1 MLGVSPPII
10 FADMVIPTN
19 TESSKLDS
27 AVPRSARS
35 GMPRILVTEDDQVV
49 AQDVAE
55 ALESLGYR
63 VVGAVSTGEAAVE
76 AVRRSRPDLVL
87 MDIRLGGSVD
97 GPEAA
102 EKIIRAHG
110 TPVVYLTA
118 HSDRETMQRAIDAS
132 AYGYV
137 LKPYTPN
144 ELRGAIEVALKR
156 HRLERRLHETEERQE
171 RTSEE
176 LRQANEHLETL
187 LFSVAHDIRTP
198 LRTIQGF
205 AHHLE
210 SEYGEDLPEEAQD
223 FLQRILDAGHHL
235 DLLINDLLDYGR
247 ASTES
252 MELQPCDLD
261 DVVSAALSEID
272 GEIRN
277 RRARIDVAS
286 PLPSVLGHRRQL
298 VKTFANLLSN
308 AVKFVPP
315 DTTPRVKID
324 ATTDGERVR
333 VRVED
338 NGIGIAEDEREEIF
352 ELFVRGRRSESYRGT
367 GMGLAIVR
375 QAVERQG
382 GSVRVE
388 DGSDGGSRFCVELVG
403 VE

>member
-1 MLGVSPPII
+1 
-10 FADMVIPTN
+10 MVTPAS
-19 TESSKLDS
+19 TEPSKLGTP
-27 AVPRSARS
+27 VPRSADS
-35 GMPRILVTEDDQVV
+35 DVPHILVAEDDQVV

-55 ALESLGYR
+55 TLESLGYR
-63 VVGAVSTGEAAVE
+63 VAGTVSTGEAAVE
-76 AVRRSRPDLVL
+76 TVGRSRPDLVL
-87 MDIRLGGSVD
+87 MDVRLDGSVD

-102 EKIIRAHG
+102 ETLVRVHG

-118 HSDRETMQRAIDAS
+118 HSDRATMQRAIDAS

-144 ELRGAIEVALKR
+144 ELRGAIEVALQR
-156 HRLERRLHETEERQE
+156 HRLERRLHETEERQQ

-176 LRQANEHLETL
+176 LQQANEHLETL

-210 SEYGEDLPEEAQD
+210 SEYGADLPEEAQD
-223 FLQRILDAGHHL
+223 FLQRILDAGHQL

-252 MELQPCDLD
+252 MELQACDLD

-277 RRARIDVAS
+277 RRARIDVSS

-298 VKTFANLLSN
+298 VRTFANLVSN
-308 AVKFVPP
+308 AVKFVPQG
-315 DTTPRVKID
+315 TTPRVKID
-324 ATTDGERVR
+324 ATKDEGRVR

-338 NGIGIAEDEREEIF
+338 NGIGIAENEKEEIF
-352 ELFVRGRRSESYRGT
+352 DLFVRGGRSESYRGT

-388 DGSDGGSRFCVELVG
+388 DGSDGGSRFCVELVP
-403 VE
+403 VD